1 DLVSHDIIESS
12 IMTCVKDPTLE
23 IIEGFPGTCL
33 EWHLRQS
40 RWDRGDLI
48 LSKYLFAWSYG
59 LPANFCSRF

>member
-1 DLVSHDIIESS
+1 IVSHDIIESS
-12 IMTCVKDPTLE
+12 IMTCVKDSTLE

-59 LPANFCSRF
+59 LPA